1 MEKSEI
7 FLYIS
12 LFSFLLFFSTSLA
25 AIFQPHKISSDVII
39 FWTIFTEEA
48 SYFDVVIPLTIN
60 PAILY
65 IFFIILIL
73 LSIAAC
79 VFIIIYRK
87 DSNILSAMFGSISQF
102 HFVPILCASALFI
115 IGDSF
120 SEKNIFND
128 EPYIFSFIFSI
139 IGLAS
144 LIFIYLKTSIESNLP
159 VKLVIKKGLYPF
171 LMILFIYNI
180 FFTFGFYGVVRKSI
194 TFDWDTLEGWVKGCS
209 VAFCI
214 IMGLI
219 NLGLVF
225 LFKDV
230 SMAIMNFLIY
240 LGLIIYF
247 FNINK
252 QLRSEMNG
260 SAEGVLE
267 IILEV
272 IALAEISFMIFK
284 YKNELLN

>member
-12 LFSFLLFFSTSLA
+12 LFSFLLFFSTAIA
-25 AIFQPHKISSDVII
+25 ALCQPHKNLKDVVI

-48 SYFDVVIPLTIN
+48 SYFDVVIPLTLN
-60 PAILY
+60 SAILY
-65 IFFIILIL
+65 IFFIILL
-73 LSIAAC
+73 LFALATC
-79 VFIIIYRK
+79 AFLIIYRK
-87 DSNILSAMFGSISQF
+87 DSNIIGAMFGTFTQY
-102 HFVPILCASALFI
+102 HFVPIICASSLFV

-120 SEKNIFND
+120 SDKNIFKD

-144 LIFIYLKTSIESNLP
+144 LIFIYLKTSIESNFP
-159 VKLVIKKGLYPF
+159 VKLVIKKGLYPC

-180 FFTFGFYGVVRKSI
+180 FFTFGFYGVVRKTI
-194 TFDWDTLEGWVKGCS
+194 KVDWDTLEGWVKGCS
-209 VAFCI
+209 AAFCI
-214 IMGLI
+214 IIGLV
-219 NLGLVF
+219 NLGLAF
-225 LFKDV
+225 LFKDI
-230 SMAIMNFLIY
+230 SIAIMNFLIY

-260 SAEGVLE
+260 AAEGVLE
-267 IILEV
+267 IIIEV
-272 IALAEISFMIFK
+272 ITLAEISFMIFK